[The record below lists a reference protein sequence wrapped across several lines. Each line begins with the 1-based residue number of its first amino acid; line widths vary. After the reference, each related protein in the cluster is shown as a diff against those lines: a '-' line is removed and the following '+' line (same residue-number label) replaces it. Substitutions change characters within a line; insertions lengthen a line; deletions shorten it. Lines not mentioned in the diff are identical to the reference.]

1 VWLTESAR
9 PRHIRLPRRCPESGG
24 LHVQVTAIWADRR
37 ILKFLWLG
45 ALYAVAMKR
54 LSSLDAAFWFAET
67 HTCPMHVGGLAICD
81 PSAAPNFCFD
91 AVKDLV
97 SARLPELPV
106 LRCRVAGAPLGL
118 DRPWLVEDTK
128 LDIDYHIRRI
138 GVPSPG
144 GRRELEELIG
154 RLMSYPLERGKPLW
168 ELWFIEGLEG
178 GRVASLT
185 KMHHAVID
193 GVSGAGLSEI
203 MLDVTPEPRPP
214 AVGVRESSSAAGM
227 PRFERRAL
235 GALFNVAVMTPY
247 RMARIAQQTLV
258 QQLAVRGLA
267 NKPPHFFEAPTTRFN
282 AELTPERRIASTRVP
297 LERVK
302 AVKRTFRVK
311 LNDVVIAMVSGA
323 IRGYLQDRGELPD
336 RPLIAQIPVSTH
348 SGNASE
354 PGNQITS
361 MTVSLATDVADVAER
376 LKTIYRNSQGA
387 KEMARALSAHQIM
400 GLTDTT
406 PPGLLALAV
415 RAYTASH
422 LGGHV
427 APINLV
433 ISNVPG
439 PDFPIYLAG
448 AVVESL
454 VPIGPLTME
463 VGLNI
468 TCFSYHGSIDFG
480 FVSTPEVADDID
492 ELADAIE
499 PALTQLEEAA
509 GLVA

>member
-1 VWLTESAR
+1 
-9 PRHIRLPRRCPESGG
+9 
-24 LHVQVTAIWADRR
+24 
-37 ILKFLWLG
+37 
-45 ALYAVAMKR
+45 MKR

-67 HTCPMHVGGLAICD
+67 HTCPMHVGGLVVCD
-81 PSAAPNFCFD
+81 PSGAPNFSFET
-91 AVKDLV
+91 VKELV

-106 LRCRVAGAPLGL
+106 LRYRVAGAPLGL
-118 DRPWLVEDTK
+118 DRPWLVEDTH
-128 LDIDYHIRRI
+128 LDINYHIRRI
-138 GVPSPG
+138 AVPSPG
-144 GRRELEELIG
+144 GRRELEELVG
-154 RLMSYPLERGKPLW
+154 RLMSYPLERSRPLW
-168 ELWFIEGLEG
+168 ELWFIEGLER
-178 GRVASLT
+178 GRVAYLT

-193 GVSGAGLSEI
+193 GVSGAGLTEI
-203 MLDVTPEPRPP
+203 MLDATPEPRRP
-214 AVGVRESSSAAGM
+214 AVGVSESSSAAGM

-235 GALFNVAVMTPY
+235 GAIFNVAVMTPY
-247 RMARIAQQTLV
+247 RVARILQQTLV

-282 AELTPERRIASTRVP
+282 AELTPERRVASTRVP

-302 AVKRTFRVK
+302 AVKRAFGVK
-311 LNDVVIAMVSGA
+311 LNDVVMALVSGA
-323 IRGYLQDRGELPD
+323 IRGYLEDRGELPD

-348 SGNASE
+348 SDSSE
-354 PGNQITS
+354 TGNQITS
-361 MTVSLATDVADVAER
+361 MTVSLATNVADVAER

-387 KEMARALSAHQIM
+387 KEMAKALTAHQIM

-415 RAYTASH
+415 RVYTASH

-439 PDFPIYLAG
+439 PDFPIYAG
-448 AVVESL
+448 GAIVDRL

-480 FVSTPEVADDID
+480 FVTTPEIADDID

-499 PALTQLEEAA
+499 PALRQLEEAA